1 MPTPR
6 PSPRR
11 PSGPAGPS
19 IRPSDCRVT
28 VKIDENAKTDYPT
41 VFKTIDVKVRYPRG
55 KEVASLR
62 AVQIDR
68 RIACEGRFHQVMDSD
83 MEDRDELEM
92 MGRVLFTKYGEVRP
106 WIVED
111 EQLKGT
117 GCWGNELSDGMLIYI
132 LSVRVPDEASR
143 GRGLGSLA
151 LRSLLRSEHVQ
162 KDDIILAWPTLHD
175 QSQHDEE
182 TKNLSSF
189 YHKCESERLQT
200 SRGDTIIGHP
210 SRKIPSSN
218 DAGFLRTHEE
228 ADVRATVQNRLL
240 RGTSSQLFVDNKVE
254 EKEEYARKYPLH
266 NKIFCATK
274 EDIEQIIRA
283 TFLQN
288 PLSIRRQDDEGFTP
302 IHRAAE
308 AHNLIA
314 TNVLLELGVQEDLVK
329 RDNAPLR
336 TPLMLCTDQLRLTR
350 ELQETRHRRWLGYSY
365 SGLRVEAMLKRAMG
379 QYAGTDDEY
388 VQKNSWGCTCGQCV
402 GGWLSPKIRYAL
414 EACAECLYD
423 SLLEMQK
430 CIFVDG
436 QPITEQSILTNE
448 GLPYIPPRLR
458 SRIDVVFYFGFRVIF
473 GAIGQVIQEIE
484 DASNPTAEQ
493 IQERILRKVH
503 GDLPWTNS
511 FELQPVEM
519 DAVMYYLSKGGRISY
534 ALDCVIAGVPSEFE
548 MDDMYEGLERKR
560 KALPACANDREFL
573 LVRHRMGLERM
584 GPYGDHER

>member
-189 YHKCESERLQT
+189 YHK
-200 SRGDTIIGHP
+200 
-210 SRKIPSSN
+210 N
-218 DAGFLRTHEE
+218 DFRRVG
-228 ADVRATVQNRLL
+228 
-240 RGTSSQLFVDNKVE
+240 VE

-314 TNVLLELGVQEDLVK
+314 TNILLELGVQEDLVK
-329 RDNAPLR
+329 RDNARLR

-548 MDDMYEGLERKR
+548 MDDMYEGVHEFFGIKETEREGRDPELDELERKR